1 MAMFLAIVQGYI
13 ETVQEPTEV
22 QAIILTGLLPA
33 VVLIRLRHHLPDVQ
47 AVAILLADLLLQEA
61 AVVYEAAAEAPP
73 EVAEEEEVVVVVA
86 EAEAVNNQSKL
97 LNSII

>member
-22 QAIILTGLLPA
+22 QVIIRTGLLPA
-33 VVLIRLRHHLPDVQ
+33 VVLIRLRRHLPDDQ
-47 AVAILLADLLLQEA
+47 AAAILLADLLLQEA
-61 AVVYEAAAEAPP
+61 AVVYEAAAEVPP
-73 EVAEEEEVVVVVA
+73 EVAEEEEVVVVA